1 MSHLLYLRLYTYNR
15 DGGKI
20 RRIGGSFVLKSLLY
34 RLFKRLVGIF
44 FNILNLL
51 LVGNLPPFGCVCVIV
66 LHQEKIL
73 VVERP
78 EGGFVFPGGF
88 MRWREHPLETAR
100 RECTEE
106 TGIQLQVNGLI
117 DCSATP
123 SGSFSRMST
132 LTMIYHAEMIGGE
145 LKGSIEGKPCWQS
158 VEELRKRLQRRQ
170 MTILDHYL
178 SHKDSLP

>member
-1 MSHLLYLRLYTYNR
+1 ML
-15 DGGKI
+15 
-20 RRIGGSFVLKSLLY
+20 VLKRLLY
-34 RLFKRLVGIF
+34 RLFQRLVGIF

-66 LHQEKIL
+66 VQQEKIL

-88 MRWREHPLETAR
+88 MRWREHSLETVR
-100 RECTEE
+100 RECREE

-117 DCSATP
+117 GCCATP

-132 LTMIYHAEMIGGE
+132 LTIIYYAEMIGGE

-158 VEELRKRLQRRQ
+158 VEELRKRLQQ
-170 MTILDHYL
+170 QQKSILDHYL
-178 SHKDSLP
+178 SHPDFLS